1 MSITMNKVLQS
12 SMQLALLS
20 SAMVLTACSP
30 SDQPESTQKAPNI
43 ATESPDA
50 SDDLKEQIEAKP
62 VKAFAPTANDAN
74 DIALLEKYTTDF
86 DALST
91 SLEEDIQRLEAQGN
105 MTDDIKLQRKRDLIQ
120 SSLNMLK
127 ELDLKT
133 EQGRYIQG
141 LYYQYWENQM
151 FVYNEL
157 IQSPNNE
164 LRNPKDAVENMGEY
178 YTAEAQLKH
187 WKAQ

>member
-1 MSITMNKVLQS
+1 MSYIWSKKLKT
-12 SMQLALLS
+12 SMHLALFS
-20 SAMVLTACSP
+20 CVVVLTACTP
-30 SDQPESTQKAPNI
+30 SDPSETTQKMPNI
-43 ATESPDA
+43 NTESPDA
-50 SDDLKEQIEAKP
+50 SDDLKDQIEAKP
-62 VKAFAPTANDAN
+62 AKAFAQTQQDAN

-91 SLEEDIQRLEAQGN
+91 SLEDEIKHLEAQGN
-105 MTDDIKLQRKRDLIQ
+105 ITDDMKLHRKRDLIQ

-157 IQSPNNE
+157 IQSSNNE
-164 LRNPKDAVENMGEY
+164 LRNPKDAVKNMGDY

-187 WKAQ
+187 WKTQ